1 MDRAGVSIEDAVALI
16 ISVKKINRAQETGWI
31 FYVTSKL
38 IFGVL
43 KLRPY
48 MKKKNEQIPQSTVGE
63 LSANNWLAVYQ
74 QTADSL
80 LTNENMSYLKVASCC
95 KHHFFMVVF
104 IVSHCCSFLSLNPQS
119 WVQEFSRNTLLT
131 LAHSTLKQV
140 HHTNC
145 LILWLNQYTG
155 LRICNNKWESVVSF

>member
-48 MKKKNEQIPQSTVGE
+48 MKKKWTDPSVNCWWTV
-63 LSANNWLAVYQ
+63 SQQLAVYQ
-74 QTADSL
+74 QTADSVL
-80 LTNENMSYLKVASCC
+80 INENMSYLKVASCC

-104 IVSHCCSFLSLNPQS
+104 IVNHCCSFLSLNPQS